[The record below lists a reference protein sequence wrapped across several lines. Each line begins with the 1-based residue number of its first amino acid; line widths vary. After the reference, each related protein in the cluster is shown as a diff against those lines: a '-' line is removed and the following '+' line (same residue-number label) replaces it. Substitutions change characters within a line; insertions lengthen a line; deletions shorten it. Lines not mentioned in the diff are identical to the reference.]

1 MSLKSWPVFGCF
13 AVAIQSFTICS
24 NSAVVMPACVA
35 MTTSIS
41 AWSPP
46 ASVVCKSPL
55 SSEANGSVVFH
66 SGCCGTSALT
76 RSSAKYNC
84 TGTGCSHHRV
94 PSLSK
99 VAMRSGTGTKSG
111 EPGLVTFSTK
121 AMMDCFAG
129 PSFHDGKGS
138 STGMIDLPP
147 AILRRRVSGTAHIG
161 PSVASKSMWIN
172 ASSTF
177 YLSTF
182 FGRWPKLHRLLLV
195 IGVNFHKATM
205 RRHQLLHRRIDDH
218 AVIIQPQHPEPSPCS
233 RRARG
238 SANPPLTVRR
248 QCAGADNDPGG
259 TASHGGGLFIRGGR
273 RYPSDDVPTVEGGTA
288 GP

>member
-1 MSLKSWPVFGCF
+1 
-13 AVAIQSFTICS
+13 
-24 NSAVVMPACVA
+24 
-35 MTTSIS
+35 
-41 AWSPP
+41 
-46 ASVVCKSPL
+46 
-55 SSEANGSVVFH
+55 
-66 SGCCGTSALT
+66 
-76 RSSAKYNC
+76 
-84 TGTGCSHHRV
+84 
-94 PSLSK
+94 
-99 VAMRSGTGTKSG
+99 MRSGTGTKCG

-129 PSFHDGKGS
+129 PAFQGGKGS

-205 RRHQLLHRRIDDH
+205 RRHQLLHQRIDDH

-238 SANPPLTVRR
+238 TANPPFTVRR
-248 QCAGADNDPGG
+248 QCAGADNYPGG
-259 TASHGGGLFIRGGR
+259 GASRRGRLFIRRGR
-273 RYPSDDVPTVEGGTA
+273 RYPTDVVPPVERRAA
-288 GP
+288 GPQQVLRRNVRAGHAREDCRSSSEEGCEDDLRSRHEGAD